1 MLKKTWIIAAVTSV
15 TLAGCLNT
23 VGERAVVG
31 ASAGVIAA
39 DVLGTD
45 RTGTA
50 LVGAAAGAFCD
61 AVGRCD

>member
-1 MLKKTWIIAAVTSV
+1 MLNRTWIIAVAASFA
-15 TLAGCLNT
+15 LSGCLDT
-23 VGERAVVG
+23 DGERAVVG
-31 ASAGVIAA
+31 ASAGIVAA

-61 AVGRCD
+61 DLGVCR